1 MKKIMKTWLAV
12 LSLVAFWA
20 LMISQSSAAN
30 ESATADVYVWV
41 TWGTVTIGT
50 TWATLELGT
59 GANWTTVSGVFP
71 NDSFRLKDLKWSTS
85 GYRTTIQVSAL
96 SWALNNGQDTIP
108 AENVSFQYSSATVDK
123 LEWADNTEVL
133 INSGLASPLTWTVN
147 YIIRNKNTTANLLW
161 KYWATLK
168 VNVLIPDYAPATRYH
183 GVITYT
189 LFDEWME

>member
-71 NDSFRLKDLKWSTS
+71 NDSFRLKDLKWSAS

-123 LEWADNTEVL
+123 LEWADNTGVL